1 MSKVKADRID
11 AQQCLAHAQETGEE
25 MAIVRRYDTG
35 EWYTTAF
42 GKAGSVT
49 PEMPDAPH
57 TSIHCHPLGT
67 ATPSPSDLLVFSR
80 PEVVNSSIV
89 AKGDTHIYRYTVPKT
104 PAAQE
109 AINDFVIEW
118 QPIVQK
124 GLSEKTAKDYKEALK
139 LLIKLGHI
147 KEEVLNG

>member
-1 MSKVKADRID
+1 MSKVKADRVD
-11 AQQCLAHAQETGEE
+11 AQQCIAHAQETGEE
-25 MAIVRRYDTG
+25 MAIVRHYDTG

-57 TSIHCHPLGT
+57 TSIHCHPSGI

-89 AKGDTHIYRYTVPKT
+89 AKGDTYIYRYAIPKT

-124 GLSEKTAKDYKEALK
+124 GLPKKMLPLYLDALNQLK
-139 LLIKLGHI
+139 KLGFL

>member
-1 MSKVKADRID
+1 
-11 AQQCLAHAQETGEE
+11 

-42 GKAGSVT
+42 GKVGSVT

-57 TSIHCHPLGT
+57 TSIHCHPSGI
-67 ATPSPSDLLVFSR
+67 ATPSPADLLVFSR

-89 AKGDTHIYRYTVPKT
+89 AKGDTHIYRYAIPKT

-124 GLSEKTAKDYKEALK
+124 GLSEKTAKDYREALK

>member
-1 MSKVKADRID
+1 MSKVKADRVD
-11 AQQCLAHAQETGEE
+11 AQQCIAHAQETGEE
-25 MAIVRRYDTG
+25 MAVVRRYDTG

-57 TSIHCHPLGT
+57 TSIHCHPSGI
-67 ATPSPSDLLVFSR
+67 ATPSPPDLLIFSR

-89 AKGDTHIYRYTVPKT
+89 AKGERHIYRYAVPKT

-124 GLSEKTAKDYKEALK
+124 GLSEKTAKDYREALK

>member
-1 MSKVKADRID
+1 VSKVKADRVD
-11 AQQCLAHAQETGEE
+11 AQQCIAHAQETDEE
-25 MAIVRRYDTG
+25 MAIMRRYDTG

-42 GKAGSVT
+42 GKAVSVI

-67 ATPSPSDLLVFSR
+67 ATPSPADLLVFSR

-89 AKGDTHIYRYTVPKT
+89 AKGERHIYRYAVPKT

-124 GLSEKTAKDYKEALK
+124 GLSEEMFQRYSEAFD
-139 LLIKLGHI
+139 LLIERGII
-147 KEEVLNG
+147 KKEVLNG